1 MAKCPICGAP
11 VDGKFCAYCGY
22 QVAAGGRQNQEQNRS
37 QSQQGPYQYARQ
49 PQSNPYGDAYQR
61 NYEEDQA
68 RYRQDPRYQQYRQDP
83 RYQGYQQ
90 RGPAGYDYRYPYYEQ
105 PVSTRNKWVAFVLC
119 FLVGTLGIH
128 RFYVGKIG
136 TGLLWLFTFG
146 CFGIGW
152 LVDLITIVTGSFHD
166 DRGLPLRE

>member
-22 QVAAGGRQNQEQNRS
+22 QVQGGERPNQNQNQNRG
-37 QSQQGPYQYARQ
+37 QQGPYQYAQ
-49 PQSNPYGDAYQR
+49 EPQSNPYGDTYQR
-61 NYEEDQA
+61 GYAEDQA
-68 RYRQDPRYQQYRQDP
+68 RYRQYSQDP
-83 RYQGYQQ
+83 RYQGYRQG
-90 RGPAGYDYRYPYYEQ
+90 GPAGYGYRNSYYER
-105 PVSTRNKWVAFVLC
+105 PVSTRNKWVAFILC
-119 FLVGTLGIH
+119 FLLGTFGIH

-152 LVDLITIVTGSFHD
+152 LVDLIMIVTGSFNDEH
-166 DRGLPLRE
+166 GFPLRE